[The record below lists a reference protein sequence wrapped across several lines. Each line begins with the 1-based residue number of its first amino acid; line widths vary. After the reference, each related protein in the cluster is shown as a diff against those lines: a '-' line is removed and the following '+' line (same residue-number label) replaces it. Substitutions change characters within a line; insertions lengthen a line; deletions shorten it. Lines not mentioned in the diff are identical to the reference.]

1 MFWNSLILIFLLFLL
16 VSFRELKA
24 LLEKVDQLEKMV
36 IRLAPMEFDKI
47 FGDLHFEQKKK
58 INNNDNNYINCCV
71 LQGFPAMRKV
81 ELHTCKVTIIFI
93 MYLILPISC

>member
-1 MFWNSLILIFLLFLL
+1 MFWNSLIWIFLLFLL

-36 IRLAPMEFDKI
+36 IRLAPMEIDKI
-47 FGDLHFEQKKK
+47 FGDLHFVQKK
-58 INNNDNNYINCCV
+58 NNNNNNYINCCV
-71 LQGFPAMRKV
+71 LQGFPALRKV
-81 ELHTCKVTIIFI
+81 ELHTCKVMIILN

>member
-1 MFWNSLILIFLLFLL
+1 MFWNSLIWIFLLFLL

-36 IRLAPMEFDKI
+36 IRLAPMEIDKI
-47 FGDLHFEQKKK
+47 FGNLHFLQKKK
-58 INNNDNNYINCCV
+58 NNNNNYLNCYI
-71 LQGFPAMRKV
+71 LQGFPAQRKV
-81 ELHTCKVTIIFI
+81 ELHTCKVTIIFN